1 MENIKYCEYFDVD
14 EKYFPCIDESAI
26 RNGADWTATYPH
38 ETFIKLLNA
47 TDKMLSGTTKRSV
60 WIHGAYGTGKSQC
73 AYALKKIFEVSP
85 EELRLYWNSFQQL
98 QKDEI
103 LLQKILGHK
112 SRGILPVYKYASGS
126 ITSPQ
131 QLFFELQNS
140 ISTAL
145 VEHNISYKG
154 EKSLKESII
163 SWLEDPLHKSFVDGL
178 LKKSEWMSL
187 FAQSTSDEIIN
198 TLRKSNDVSSLIDNI
213 FRMASKE
220 GITALN
226 LTADSLR
233 DWILDVIHSNNN
245 LQIVL
250 IWDEFSDFFRQNR
263 NSLGEFQK
271 LVSICQEAPFYFII
285 VTHPFSSI
293 SSNDEAWKIVQQRFD
308 TVEISLPDN
317 IAFELI
323 GHAFNIKS
331 AAKSQWIDLADDLNA
346 RLVSSRN
353 AVMKAA
359 DIVDSNVMRNILPIH
374 PMAALVLKNIAS
386 AFQSNQRSMFDFIK
400 TAKDDKVQAFQ
411 WFIRETGPFSDRP
424 LLTIDML
431 WDFFYTKGHEYLSQD
446 IRLILDIFP
455 QQAQLTNAEQVVLKT
470 VLIMKA
476 IDMRLGGTLKILK
489 PTDRNLKYAFEGDS
503 SEYETSCCSI
513 AKALVNKGILIQT
526 PSSDGQAEYSTAVLA
541 GDNKKIDDL
550 KKRIR
555 DEHNIDRLVQSGG
568 DDLKKSL
575 NLTPALSLR
584 FTPHNDGSL
593 PIITFTNYKKALDS
607 FKHKDFD
614 WRFVAVLALAKTD
627 EEAQSFRTALRQ
639 YLLSNEWTNI
649 VVIDA
654 LDSPLGLTEF
664 DKYVE
669 HSAMS
674 TYYSGNNKQQS
685 EAEKRKADEVLQRIW
700 KSKIS
705 CGQFVVYSS
714 NSKQF
719 ESANGYQNVHA
730 ILKEIVL
737 SKFNY
742 VFDFKPGL
750 TETQLKLTQAKQ
762 SARYGIGDIDVKG
775 VMSNCDK
782 NLLSK
787 VWGKPD
793 YWKDPILSDEPIVK
807 IKICVEELI
816 QSSFSSSGKIDIS
829 TIYDMLMTDYGFS
842 SCNATAFV
850 VGFLLKEYS
859 KDPYRFTDNSGFRDA
874 MSPDRLAEM
883 ISLYMTKQS
892 STSIVS
898 LTDEE
903 RAFYDTAEIAWGVNP
918 NIASS
923 PQKVGES
930 IIVKMQDLQY
940 PVWCLKELD
949 SDNVYDVVEMFIDLI
964 QTDNSNKMHELA
976 NRIGVVSKQKANLA
990 SNMAKLLTKE
1000 NCYNGMLSFV
1010 EQFADGYLMSLAK
1023 SIGNVDS
1030 LMMRVKEL
1038 YKIEY
1043 SALWREDTGVDQLQ
1057 TLISEFE
1064 MIKYTND
1071 LLNIH
1076 VDSVKKIYDKWQE
1089 KLKFTPY
1096 PCDAIKQQHPTL
1108 STFFECL
1115 RKIYNKQQLLPDEI
1129 KIFAETM
1136 TENFD
1141 AINAILNSPIDDFC
1155 IIYANYL
1162 TGLTDNACEDV
1173 MNTISGV
1180 FDKTITQS
1188 NSEIKTAADNY
1199 RKKQLRTQL
1208 TNLWYQKTRSKT
1220 PLDWSSKA
1228 RTPILI
1234 CVDDAEY
1241 EKARKHFNTI
1251 NSQYPIESDVK
1262 AALEY
1267 ISNAAYLEK
1276 LDDTAY
1282 QDQMFR
1288 EKLIGVY
1295 APLLKD
1301 LDEVRNNLES
1311 TGIQA
1316 YDWSGNPVVHKTIRE
1331 MARNIYFAGGSDDAL
1346 NIIDSMNV
1354 DDMKK
1359 WIKELV
1365 QNNIEIGIEILISK
1379 KD

>member
-131 QLFFELQNS
+131 QLFFEVQNS

-198 TLRKSNDVSSLIDNI
+198 TLRKSKDVSSLIDNI

-1043 SALWREDTGVDQLQ
+1043 SALWCEDTGVDQLQ

-1064 MIKYTND
+1064 MIKYTNN

>member
-131 QLFFELQNS
+131 QLFFEVQNS

-1346 NIIDSMNV
+1346 NIIESMNA

>member
-131 QLFFELQNS
+131 QLFFEVQNS

-700 KSKIS
+700 KGKIS

-719 ESANGYQNVHA
+719 EAANGYQNVHA

-1346 NIIDSMNV
+1346 NIIDSMNG

>member
-131 QLFFELQNS
+131 QLFFEVQNS

-874 MSPDRLAEM
+874 MSPDRLTEM

-892 STSIVS
+892 STYIVS

-1346 NIIDSMNV
+1346 NIIESMNA

>member
-131 QLFFELQNS
+131 QLFFEVQNS

-1064 MIKYTND
+1064 MIKYTNV

-1346 NIIDSMNV
+1346 NIIESMNA

>member
-131 QLFFELQNS
+131 QLFFEVQNS

-233 DWILDVIHSNNN
+233 DWILDVIRSNNN

-1064 MIKYTND
+1064 MIKYTNV

-1346 NIIDSMNV
+1346 NIIESMNA

>member
-131 QLFFELQNS
+131 QLFFEVQNS

-198 TLRKSNDVSSLIDNI
+198 TLRKSKDVSSLIDNI

-1043 SALWREDTGVDQLQ
+1043 SALWCEDTGVDQLQ

-1064 MIKYTND
+1064 MIKYTNN

-1141 AINAILNSPIDDFC
+1141 ATNAILNSPIDDFC

>member
-131 QLFFELQNS
+131 QLFFEVQNS
-140 ISTAL
+140 ISAAL

-198 TLRKSNDVSSLIDNI
+198 TLRKSKDVSSLIDNI

>member
-131 QLFFELQNS
+131 QLFFEVQNS

-850 VGFLLKEYS
+850 VGFLLKEYG

-1346 NIIDSMNV
+1346 NIIESMNA

>member
-38 ETFIKLLNA
+38 ETFIRLLNA
-47 TDKMLSGTTKRSV
+47 ADKMLSGTTKRSV

-85 EELRLYWNSFQQL
+85 EELRSYWNNFQQL
-98 QKDEI
+98 QKDEV
-103 LLQKILGHK
+103 LLQKLLGHK

-131 QLFFELQNS
+131 QLFFEVQNS
-140 ISTAL
+140 ISMAL
-145 VEHNISYKG
+145 VEHDISYKG

-198 TLRKSNDVSSLIDNI
+198 TLRKSKDVSSLIDNI

-331 AAKSQWIDLADDLNA
+331 AAKSQWLDLADDLNA
-346 RLVSSRN
+346 RLVSSRD

-359 DIVDSNVMRNILPIH
+359 DIVNSNVMRNILPIH

-470 VLIMKA
+470 ILIMKA

-555 DEHNIDRLVQSGG
+555 DEHTIDRLVQTGG
-568 DDLKKSL
+568 DDLQKSL

-639 YLLSNEWTNI
+639 YLLNNEWHNM

-685 EAEKRKADEVLQRIW
+685 VTEKSNADKILQWTW
-700 KSKIS
+700 KNKIS
-705 CGQFVVYSS
+705 KGQFVVYSS

-730 ILKEIVL
+730 ILKEVVL

-793 YWKDPILSDEPIVK
+793 YWKDPSLSDEPIVK

-850 VGFLLKEYS
+850 VGFLLKEYG

-874 MSPDRLAEM
+874 MSPDGLAEM
-883 ISLYMTKQS
+883 ISLYMTKQR

-923 PQKVGES
+923 PQKVGQS

-964 QTDNSNKMHELA
+964 QTDDSNKMHELA

-990 SNMAKLLTKE
+990 RNMAKLLTKE
-1000 NCYNGMLSFV
+1000 KCYHGMLSFV

-1076 VDSVKKIYDKWQE
+1076 VDSVKEIYDRWQE

-1096 PCDAIKQQHPTL
+1096 PCDAIKQQHPAL

-1129 KIFAETM
+1129 KIFAEM
-1136 TENFD
+1136 LTENFD
-1141 AINAILNSPIDDFC
+1141 DINAILNSPIDDFC
-1155 IIYANYL
+1155 KIYANYL

-1262 AALEY
+1262 AALDY
-1267 ISNAAYLEK
+1267 ISNAAYIEK

-1288 EKLIGVY
+1288 EKLLGVY

-1301 LDEVRNNLES
+1301 LNEVRNNLES

-1316 YDWSGNPVVHKTIRE
+1316 YDWPGNPVIRKTIIQ
-1331 MARNIYFAGGSDDAL
+1331 MARNSYFAGGSDDAL
-1346 NIIDSMNV
+1346 NIIESMNA

>member
-131 QLFFELQNS
+131 QLFFEVQNS

-198 TLRKSNDVSSLIDNI
+198 TLRKSKDVSSLIDNI

-1282 QDQMFR
+1282 QDQRFR

>member
-131 QLFFELQNS
+131 QLFFEVQNS

>member
-131 QLFFELQNS
+131 QLFFEVQNS

-1251 NSQYPIESDVK
+1251 NNQYPIESDVK

>member
-131 QLFFELQNS
+131 QLFFEVQNS

-489 PTDRNLKYAFEGDS
+489 PTDRNLKYAFKGDS

-850 VGFLLKEYS
+850 VGFLLKEYG

-1346 NIIDSMNV
+1346 NIIESMNA

>member
-131 QLFFELQNS
+131 QLFFEVQNS

-1188 NSEIKTAADNY
+1188 NSEIKIAADNY

>member
-131 QLFFELQNS
+131 QLFFEVQNS

-198 TLRKSNDVSSLIDNI
+198 TLRKSKDVSSLIDNI

>member
-131 QLFFELQNS
+131 QLFFEVQNS

-1141 AINAILNSPIDDFC
+1141 AISAILNSPIDDFC

-1251 NSQYPIESDVK
+1251 NNQYPIESDVK

>member
-131 QLFFELQNS
+131 QLFFEVQNS

-187 FAQSTSDEIIN
+187 FAQSTSEEIIN

-233 DWILDVIHSNNN
+233 DWILDVIRSNNN

-331 AAKSQWIDLADDLNA
+331 AAKSQWLDLADDLNA

-353 AVMKAA
+353 AVMKAV
-359 DIVDSNVMRNILPIH
+359 DIVDPNVMRNILPIH

-400 TAKDDKVQAFQ
+400 TANDDKVQAFQ

-431 WDFFYTKGHEYLSQD
+431 WDFFYTKGHEYLSPD

-470 VLIMKA
+470 ILIMKA

-593 PIITFTNYKKALDS
+593 PIITLTNYKKVLDS
-607 FKHKDFD
+607 LKHKDFD

-639 YLLSNEWTNI
+639 YLQSNEWTNI

-787 VWGKPD
+787 IWGKPD

-816 QSSFSSSGKIDIS
+816 QSNFSSSGKIDIS

-850 VGFLLKEYS
+850 VGFLLKEYG
-859 KDPYRFTDNSGFRDA
+859 KDPYRYTDQSGFRDA

-1346 NIIDSMNV
+1346 NIIESMNA

>member
-47 TDKMLSGTTKRSV
+47 ADKMLSGTTKRSV

-85 EELRLYWNSFQQL
+85 EELRSYWSSFQQL

-103 LLQKILGHK
+103 LLQKLLGHK

-131 QLFFELQNS
+131 QLFFEVQNS

-145 VEHNISYKG
+145 VEHDISYKG

-198 TLRKSNDVSSLIDNI
+198 TLRKSKDVSSLIDNI

-331 AAKSQWIDLADDLNA
+331 AAKSQWLDLADDLNA

-489 PTDRNLKYAFEGDS
+489 PTDQNLKYAFEGDS

-568 DDLKKSL
+568 DDLQKSL

-639 YLLSNEWTNI
+639 YLLSNEWHNM

-685 EAEKRKADEVLQRIW
+685 VTEKSNADKILQRTW
-700 KSKIS
+700 KNKIS
-705 CGQFVVYSS
+705 NGQFVVYSS

-730 ILKEIVL
+730 ILKEVVL

-807 IKICVEELI
+807 IKICVEKLI
-816 QSSFSSSGKIDIS
+816 QSGFSSSGKIDIS

-964 QTDNSNKMHELA
+964 QTDNSSKMHELA

-1155 IIYANYL
+1155 KIYANYL

-1188 NSEIKTAADNY
+1188 NSEIKSAADNY

-1301 LDEVRNNLES
+1301 LDEVRDNLES

-1316 YDWSGNPVVHKTIRE
+1316 YDWPGNPVVHKTIRE
-1331 MARNIYFAGGSDDAL
+1331 MARNVYFAGGSDDAL
-1346 NIIDSMNV
+1346 NIIESMNA

>member
-131 QLFFELQNS
+131 QLFFEVQNS

-198 TLRKSNDVSSLIDNI
+198 TLRKSKDVSSLIDNI

-1064 MIKYTND
+1064 MIKYTNN

-1331 MARNIYFAGGSDDAL
+1331 MARNIYFAGGSDAAL

>member
-131 QLFFELQNS
+131 QLFFEVQNS

-198 TLRKSNDVSSLIDNI
+198 TLRKSKDVSSLIDNI

-614 WRFVAVLALAKTD
+614 WRFVAVLALAKTA
-627 EEAQSFRTALRQ
+627 EQAQSFRTALRQ

-1043 SALWREDTGVDQLQ
+1043 SALWCEDTGVDQLQ

-1064 MIKYTND
+1064 MIKYTNN

>member
-38 ETFIKLLNA
+38 ETFIRLLNA
-47 TDKMLSGTTKRSV
+47 ADKMLSGTTKRSV

-85 EELRLYWNSFQQL
+85 EELRSYWNNFQQL

-103 LLQKILGHK
+103 LLQKLLGHK

-131 QLFFELQNS
+131 QLFFEVQNS
-140 ISTAL
+140 ISMAL
-145 VEHNISYKG
+145 VEHDISYKG

-198 TLRKSNDVSSLIDNI
+198 TLRKSKDVSSLIDNI

-323 GHAFNIKS
+323 GHAFKIKS
-331 AAKSQWIDLADDLNA
+331 AAKSQWLDLADDLNA
-346 RLVSSRN
+346 RLVSSRD

-359 DIVDSNVMRNILPIH
+359 DIVNSNVMRNILPIH

-470 VLIMKA
+470 ILIMKA

-555 DEHNIDRLVQSGG
+555 DEHTIDRLVQTGG
-568 DDLKKSL
+568 DDLQKSL

-593 PIITFTNYKKALDS
+593 PIITFTNYKKVLDS

-639 YLLSNEWTNI
+639 YLLNNEWHNM

-685 EAEKRKADEVLQRIW
+685 VTEKSNADKILQWTW
-700 KSKIS
+700 KNKIS
-705 CGQFVVYSS
+705 KGQFVVYSS

-730 ILKEIVL
+730 ILKEVVL

-793 YWKDPILSDEPIVK
+793 YWQDPSLSDEPIVK

-850 VGFLLKEYS
+850 VGFLLKEYG

-874 MSPDRLAEM
+874 MSPDGLAEM
-883 ISLYMTKQS
+883 ISLYMTKQR

-930 IIVKMQDLQY
+930 IVVKMQDLQY

-949 SDNVYDVVEMFIDLI
+949 SDNVYDVIEMFINLI
-964 QTDNSNKMHELA
+964 QTDDSNKMHELA
-976 NRIGVVSKQKANLA
+976 NRIGAVSKQKANLA
-990 SNMAKLLTKE
+990 RNMAKLLTKE

-1057 TLISEFE
+1057 ALISEFE

-1076 VDSVKKIYDKWQE
+1076 VGSVKEIYDKWQE

-1108 STFFECL
+1108 SIFFECL

-1136 TENFD
+1136 MENFD
-1141 AINAILNSPIDDFC
+1141 DINAILNSPIDDFC
-1155 IIYANYL
+1155 KIYANYL

-1262 AALEY
+1262 AALDY
-1267 ISNAAYLEK
+1267 ISNAAYIEK

-1288 EKLIGVY
+1288 EKLLGVY

-1301 LDEVRNNLES
+1301 LNEVRNNLES

-1316 YDWSGNPVVHKTIRE
+1316 YDWPGNPVIRKTIIQ
-1331 MARNIYFAGGSDDAL
+1331 MARNSYFAGGSDDAL
-1346 NIIDSMNV
+1346 NIIESMNA

>member
-131 QLFFELQNS
+131 QLFFEVQNS

-526 PSSDGQAEYSTAVLA
+526 PQAMVKQNIPPLCWLVTI
-541 GDNKKIDDL
+541 KK
-550 KKRIR
+550 
-555 DEHNIDRLVQSGG
+555 
-568 DDLKKSL
+568 
-575 NLTPALSLR
+575 
-584 FTPHNDGSL
+584 
-593 PIITFTNYKKALDS
+593 
-607 FKHKDFD
+607 
-614 WRFVAVLALAKTD
+614 
-627 EEAQSFRTALRQ
+627 
-639 YLLSNEWTNI
+639 
-649 VVIDA
+649 
-654 LDSPLGLTEF
+654 
-664 DKYVE
+664 
-669 HSAMS
+669 
-674 TYYSGNNKQQS
+674 
-685 EAEKRKADEVLQRIW
+685 
-700 KSKIS
+700 
-705 CGQFVVYSS
+705 
-714 NSKQF
+714 
-719 ESANGYQNVHA
+719 
-730 ILKEIVL
+730 
-737 SKFNY
+737 
-742 VFDFKPGL
+742 
-750 TETQLKLTQAKQ
+750 
-762 SARYGIGDIDVKG
+762 
-775 VMSNCDK
+775 
-782 NLLSK
+782 
-787 VWGKPD
+787 
-793 YWKDPILSDEPIVK
+793 
-807 IKICVEELI
+807 
-816 QSSFSSSGKIDIS
+816 
-829 TIYDMLMTDYGFS
+829 
-842 SCNATAFV
+842 
-850 VGFLLKEYS
+850 
-859 KDPYRFTDNSGFRDA
+859 
-874 MSPDRLAEM
+874 
-883 ISLYMTKQS
+883 
-892 STSIVS
+892 
-898 LTDEE
+898 
-903 RAFYDTAEIAWGVNP
+903 
-918 NIASS
+918 
-923 PQKVGES
+923 
-930 IIVKMQDLQY
+930 
-940 PVWCLKELD
+940 
-949 SDNVYDVVEMFIDLI
+949 
-964 QTDNSNKMHELA
+964 
-976 NRIGVVSKQKANLA
+976 
-990 SNMAKLLTKE
+990 
-1000 NCYNGMLSFV
+1000 
-1010 EQFADGYLMSLAK
+1010 
-1023 SIGNVDS
+1023 
-1030 LMMRVKEL
+1030 
-1038 YKIEY
+1038 
-1043 SALWREDTGVDQLQ
+1043 
-1057 TLISEFE
+1057 
-1064 MIKYTND
+1064 
-1071 LLNIH
+1071 
-1076 VDSVKKIYDKWQE
+1076 
-1089 KLKFTPY
+1089 
-1096 PCDAIKQQHPTL
+1096 
-1108 STFFECL
+1108 
-1115 RKIYNKQQLLPDEI
+1115 
-1129 KIFAETM
+1129 
-1136 TENFD
+1136 
-1141 AINAILNSPIDDFC
+1141 
-1155 IIYANYL
+1155 
-1162 TGLTDNACEDV
+1162 
-1173 MNTISGV
+1173 
-1180 FDKTITQS
+1180 
-1188 NSEIKTAADNY
+1188 
-1199 RKKQLRTQL
+1199 
-1208 TNLWYQKTRSKT
+1208 
-1220 PLDWSSKA
+1220 
-1228 RTPILI
+1228 
-1234 CVDDAEY
+1234 
-1241 EKARKHFNTI
+1241 
-1251 NSQYPIESDVK
+1251 
-1262 AALEY
+1262 
-1267 ISNAAYLEK
+1267 
-1276 LDDTAY
+1276 
-1282 QDQMFR
+1282 
-1288 EKLIGVY
+1288 
-1295 APLLKD
+1295 
-1301 LDEVRNNLES
+1301 
-1311 TGIQA
+1311 
-1316 YDWSGNPVVHKTIRE
+1316 
-1331 MARNIYFAGGSDDAL
+1331 
-1346 NIIDSMNV
+1346 
-1354 DDMKK
+1354 
-1359 WIKELV
+1359 
-1365 QNNIEIGIEILISK
+1365 
-1379 KD
+1379 

>member
-131 QLFFELQNS
+131 QLFFEVQNS

-198 TLRKSNDVSSLIDNI
+198 TLRKSKDVSSLIDNI

-1064 MIKYTND
+1064 MIKYTNN

>member
-131 QLFFELQNS
+131 QLFFEVQNS

-198 TLRKSNDVSSLIDNI
+198 TLRKSKDVSSLIDNI

-976 NRIGVVSKQKANLA
+976 NRIGVVLKQKANLP

-1043 SALWREDTGVDQLQ
+1043 SALWCEDTGVDQLQ

-1064 MIKYTND
+1064 MIKYTNN